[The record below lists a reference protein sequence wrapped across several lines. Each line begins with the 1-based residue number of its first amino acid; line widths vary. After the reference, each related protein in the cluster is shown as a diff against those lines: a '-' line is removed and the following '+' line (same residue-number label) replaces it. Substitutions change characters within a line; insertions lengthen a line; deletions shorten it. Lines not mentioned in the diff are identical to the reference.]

1 MSPPSRRRQTKS
13 GNGDGRGAALDSGHS
28 KTCRR
33 WTAVRA
39 IVALLTCSSAFA
51 QRKFRVYPS
60 FEGADADAPLPP
72 DWQVPG
78 ELVIGRLM
86 YPDGRYG
93 FFGGNWENGG
103 TSWTDDYPRGDR
115 TLVQMIRRFTRTNVR
130 GVEQPV
136 NLDDD
141 DDVDYWPFM
150 IVGLASAW
158 ELTDAQAAKLR
169 EYLLRGGFLFCDS
182 FFDSRNWIVFEES
195 LKRVFPDRPIIDLT
209 ADHPVFHVVF
219 DLPQMIHTQI
229 PNMNSLMRG
238 GSGYLGDG
246 AVPKWRGVADD
257 HGRLMV
263 LIAFNN
269 DVADAWQWADD
280 VRFPAEKANL
290 ALRFGVNVV
299 MYAMTH

>member
-1 MSPPSRRRQTKS
+1 VV
-13 GNGDGRGAALDSGHS
+13 AALILAHGS
-28 KTCRR
+28 
-33 WTAVRA
+33 
-39 IVALLTCSSAFA
+39 ALAQSAF
-51 QRKFRVYPS
+51 REYPS
-60 FEGADADAPLPP
+60 FEGADAAAPLPP
-72 DWQVPG
+72 DYKVPG

-86 YPDGRYG
+86 YPGGRFG
-93 FFGGNWENGG
+93 FFGNDWKQGG

-115 TLVQMIRRFTRTNVR
+115 TLVQMLRRFTRINVR
-130 GVEQPV
+130 AVEQPV
-136 NLDDD
+136 DPDDAQ
-141 DDVDYWPFM
+141 DVNYWPFM
-150 IVGLASAW
+150 IVGLAQAW
-158 ELTDAQAAKLR
+158 ELTDAEAANLR

-182 FFDSRNWIVFEES
+182 FFDSRNWAVFEES
-195 LKRVFPDRPIIDLT
+195 LKRIFPDRPIIDLSG
-209 ADHPVFHVVF
+209 DHPVFHTVF

-246 AVPKWRGVADD
+246 EVPRWRGVADD

-280 VRFPAEKANL
+280 VRYPAEKANL

>member
-1 MSPPSRRRQTKS
+1 MPSCTADTRAPLGALIVIVAMRLLWP
-13 GNGDGRGAALDSGHS
+13 DAAL
-28 KTCRR
+28 
-33 WTAVRA
+33 
-39 IVALLTCSSAFA
+39 A
-51 QRKFRVYPS
+51 QREFRQYPS
-60 FEGADADAPLPP
+60 FEGADADAPLPT
-72 DWQVPG
+72 DFQVPG

-86 YPDGRYG
+86 YPDGR
-93 FFGGNWENGG
+93 FGRFGRSWERGG

-136 NLDDD
+136 NLDDGN
-141 DDVDYWPFM
+141 DVDYWPFL

-158 ELTDAQAAKLR
+158 QLTDEQAANLR

-182 FFDSRNWIVFEES
+182 FFDSRNWVVFEES
-195 LKRVFPDRPIIDLT
+195 LRRVFPDRPIVDLT
-209 ADHPVFHVVF
+209 SDHPVFHTVF
-219 DLPQMIHTQI
+219 DLPQMINVQI
-229 PNMNSLMRG
+229 PNMNSLMAG

-246 AVPKWRGVADD
+246 AVPHWRGVVDD

-263 LIAFNN
+263 LIAYNN

-280 VRFPAEKANL
+280 VRYPAEKANL